1 LSSCSSGNKSAA
13 PRGARTA
20 FPGLTRHNSRSA
32 QGFEALRERSDN
44 RDVMP
49 LSASVVLCTWNGAR
63 FLASQWDSLL
73 AQTRSPDEIVVR
85 DDASTDATPA
95 VLEELARV
103 ARRRG
108 IAVRIARN
116 PRNLGYVANF
126 EAALREASGEVLFL
140 CDQDDAWHPEKLA
153 THLSEFE
160 RRPDLLLLCSDARRV
175 DETGVDLRRSLFE
188 VLKVSPSELRKI
200 HFGRGFAVLLR
211 RSLATGAT
219 ISLRRGLLADALPFP
234 EGWLHDE
241 WLAIIAAASGGFD
254 CIERPLID
262 YRQHAANQ
270 VGMAERSLT
279 AKWRDLVRPGPAMI
293 DRLIA
298 RDETLQQRLQ
308 ALGARIPQ
316 SSRDRTAE
324 KLRHL
329 RAREALHGRAW
340 MRVAA
345 VLRETVS
352 GRYRRYASGWREA
365 LRDVLRRAG
374 T

>member
-1 LSSCSSGNKSAA
+1 
-13 PRGARTA
+13 
-20 FPGLTRHNSRSA
+20 
-32 QGFEALRERSDN
+32 
-44 RDVMP
+44 MP
-49 LSASVVLCTWNGAR
+49 LSVSAVLCTYNGAR
-63 FLASQWDSLL
+63 FLAAQWESLL
-73 AQTRSPDEIVVR
+73 AQSQLLDEIVVR

-95 VLEELARV
+95 LLAKLAAAAE
-103 ARRRG
+103 ARG
-108 IAVRIARN
+108 VTVRIARN

-126 EAALREASGEVLFL
+126 EAALRDASGEVLFL

-188 VLKVSPSELRKI
+188 LLKISRSELRKI
-200 HFGRGFAVLLR
+200 HLGQGFAVLLR

-219 ISLRRGLLADALPFP
+219 ISLRRELLVEALPIP

-241 WLAIIAAASGGFD
+241 WLAIIAAALGGFD

-270 VGMAERSLT
+270 VGMEERSL
-279 AKWRDLVRPGPAMI
+279 AAMWQDLVKPGPAMI
-293 DRLIA
+293 GRLIT
-298 RDETLQQRLQ
+298 RDEMLQRRLQ
-308 ALGARIPQ
+308 AFGARVPQ

-329 RAREALHGRAW
+329 RAREALHGGAW
-340 MRVAA
+340 NRIAV
-345 VLRETVS
+345 VLREAIS
-352 GRYRRYASGWREA
+352 GHYRRYASGWREA